1 MRSVEF
7 VGREAE
13 LAVLEAA
20 YRKKQSAFIPIFG
33 RRRVGKSELIRRF
46 MAGKTGAVYF
56 LGKQAPAGLQIREF
70 LNEAAGALNE
80 PLLSSVA
87 TDNWQAA
94 LSAVAGQWK
103 GSRPLILALDEF
115 QWSVGASPELPSVLQ
130 GLWDRDW
137 SRSGKVLL
145 ILCGSYVGFM
155 ERELL
160 GKKSPLFG
168 RRTAQIHLKPFGY
181 RDVAAFHAGRSL
193 VDRACAYFICG
204 GVPYYHLQFSPS
216 LSIEGNIAALL
227 LDEYGPLYAEPDFL
241 LREELREVERY
252 YAVLFAIGSGST
264 VAKDIARQAG
274 IDDRALHYYLQQLVD
289 LGYVRRIYPL
299 TSGRPAARH
308 VRFELDDALLRF
320 WFHHVFPNK
329 SYIAQM
335 GPRMAL
341 RDRIRPKLAAYFGT
355 CFERLCL
362 EALPA
367 LYASEGV
374 TAAFTVGQY
383 WDRDVQIDVV
393 GVRDDNWID
402 LGECKWGAVRSPRSL
417 LAELEAKVRHYP
429 NSGNASIRPRVF
441 TRDSVAK
448 PLPGAEWHCLR
459 DLYDLGGR

>member
-1 MRSVEF
+1 MRTIAF

-13 LAVLEAA
+13 LGVLETA
-20 YRKKQSAFIPIFG
+20 YQQKHSALIPIFG
-33 RRRVGKSELIRRF
+33 RRRVGKSELIRQF

-70 LNEAAGALNE
+70 VNEAAAALGE
-80 PLLSSVA
+80 PLLA
-87 TDNWQAA
+87 AIAPDNWQTA
-94 LSAVAGQWK
+94 LSAVVQQWK
-103 GSRPLILALDEF
+103 GSTPLILALDEF
-115 QWSVGASPELPSVLQ
+115 QWSVAASPELPSVLQ
-130 GLWDRDW
+130 GLWDREW
-137 SRSGKVLL
+137 SRGGKVLL

-181 RDVAAFHAGRSL
+181 REVAAFHSGRSL

-227 LDEYGPLYAEPDFL
+227 LDEYGPLHAEPDFL
-241 LREELREVERY
+241 LREELREVDRY

-264 VAKDIARQAG
+264 VAKDIARRAG
-274 IDDRALHYYLQQLVD
+274 IDDRGLYYYLQQLVD
-289 LGYVRRIYPL
+289 LGYLRRAYPL
-299 TSGRPAARH
+299 TAGRPAARH
-308 VRFELDDALLRF
+308 VRYELDDALLRF

-335 GPRMAL
+335 GPRSAL
-341 RDRIRPKLAAYFGT
+341 RDRIRPNLAAYFGT

-367 LYASEGV
+367 LYAAERV

-393 GVRDDNWID
+393 GLRDDNWID
-402 LGECKWGAVRSPRSL
+402 LGECKWGAVRSPRRL
-417 LAELEAKVRHYP
+417 LAELESKVRGYP
-429 NSGNASIRPRVF
+429 NPRNATIRPRVF
-441 TRDSVAK
+441 TRDPVGK
-448 PLPGAEWHCLR
+448 PQAGAEWHCLR
-459 DLYDLGGR
+459 DLYGLG